1 MSRFACRLLCTAL
14 LLWIITAASAQRPVT
29 ITGEAPFAKNEE
41 IRLLVFDDL
50 LNFVPTVAATD

>member
-1 MSRFACRLLCTAL
+1 MAL
-14 LLWIITAASAQRPVT
+14 LLCIAAVAGAQRPVT

-50 LNFVPTVAATD
+50 LNYVPTVAATDQIDKSLI